1 MKGKICGAVHVER
14 WESVVRCTLPPG
26 HTGRHGWELD
36 KGEPSTKREKLKLS
50 GPIIVPVRPFDPAN
64 LPLPLLDQ
72 LNAPGSDELAIRY
85 ILDGLQT
92 RNVQGTE
99 VSDHPMAPTFGVP
112 PQEGEV
118 RSYFEN
124 HHGERFVA
132 SATPGRLL
140 VTTDDTDWEEYVVAA
155 PDYAQLVSW
164 LEQPGW
170 IPPPELGLMILNA
183 EERVWL
189 LSVCMA
195 CARNR

>member
-1 MKGKICGAVHVER
+1 MKKICGAIHVER
-14 WESVVRCTLPPG
+14 WSSEGKPREREVRCTMSPG

-36 KGEPSTKREKLKLS
+36 KG
-50 GPIIVPVRPFDPAN
+50 PVRTFDPAS
-64 LPLPLLDQ
+64 LLDQ
-72 LNAPGSDELAIRY
+72 LNAPGVDPELDMLNAHGGDAVAIRY
-85 ILDGLQT
+85 IVDGIQT
-92 RNVQGTE
+92 RDVQDAE
-99 VSDHPMAPTFGVP
+99 PHPLVPTFDVP
-112 PQEGEV
+112 YQEGEV

-155 PDYAQLVSW
+155 PDYTQLVAW

-170 IPPPELGLMILNA
+170 IPPPELGLMVLNA

-189 LSVCMA
+189 LSVCMS
-195 CARNR
+195 CARNQ

>member
-1 MKGKICGAVHVER
+1 
-14 WESVVRCTLPPG
+14 
-26 HTGRHGWELD
+26 
-36 KGEPSTKREKLKLS
+36 
-50 GPIIVPVRPFDPAN
+50 
-64 LPLPLLDQ
+64 
-72 LNAPGSDELAIRY
+72 
-85 ILDGLQT
+85 
-92 RNVQGTE
+92 
-99 VSDHPMAPTFGVP
+99 MAPTFGVP

-124 HHGERFVA
+124 RHGERFVA

-155 PDYAQLVSW
+155 PDYAQLVAW

-195 CARNR
+195 CARNP